1 MAAAAIYGMMG
12 VVISRL
18 TTRRVRALLVVALP
32 VWIAMIGVSRVYLGV
47 HWPSDVL
54 AGFAA
59 GAFIVLAGAIA
70 LDGLPTS
77 TRHSHA

>member
-1 MAAAAIYGMMG
+1 MVGVAIYGMMG
-12 VVISRL
+12 VVLARLAPGLSRL
-18 TTRRVRALLVVALP
+18 ILLVVPGLMF
-32 VWIAMIGVSRVYLGV
+32 MIGISRVYLGV

-70 LDGLPTS
+70 LDGIPTLHGQP
-77 TRHSHA
+77 THA

>member
-1 MAAAAIYGMMG
+1 MVGVAIYGMMG
-12 VVISRL
+12 VVLARL
-18 TTRRVRALLVVALP
+18 APGHRRLILLVVPGLMF
-32 VWIAMIGVSRVYLGV
+32 MIGISRVYLGV

-70 LDGLPTS
+70 LDGIPTLHGQP
-77 TRHSHA
+77 THA